1 MYLPLHSRMG
11 VWLGMKLLAVSTFRP
26 PPRRDTLHLA
36 ADFSHRANRIYETS
50 LRKVVLK
57 VLPQMNIVL
66 VEHTFI

>member
-26 PPRRDTLHLA
+26 PPRRDTLHL
-36 ADFSHRANRIYETS
+36 DMSRQWGNTIYRIPLS
-50 LRKVVLK
+50 KVVLK
-57 VLPQMNIVL
+57 VLHQMSIAL

>member
-26 PPRRDTLHLA
+26 PPRRDTLHLEG
-36 ADFSHRANRIYETS
+36 DFSQRGNRIYGIP

-57 VLPQMNIVL
+57 VLHQMNIVL